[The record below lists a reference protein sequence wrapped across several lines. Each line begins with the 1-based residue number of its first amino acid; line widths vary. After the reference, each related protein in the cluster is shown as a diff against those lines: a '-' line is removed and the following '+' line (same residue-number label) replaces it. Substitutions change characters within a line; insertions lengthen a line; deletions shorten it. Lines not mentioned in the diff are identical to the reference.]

1 MKFERKKKNGNR
13 VLLMLVV
20 LLAVVAA
27 AILLLPDGRESA
39 DEAQDAAEEVQGEI
53 EVIPDAEEAVIFE

>member
-1 MKFERKKKNGNR
+1 M
-13 VLLMLVV
+13 LLMLVV